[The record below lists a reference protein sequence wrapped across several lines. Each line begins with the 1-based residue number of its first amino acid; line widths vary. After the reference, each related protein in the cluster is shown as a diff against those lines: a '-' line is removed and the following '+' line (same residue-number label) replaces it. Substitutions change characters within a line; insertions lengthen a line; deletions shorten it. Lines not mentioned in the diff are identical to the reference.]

1 MTQRRNENIS
11 AGARHV
17 YGSGF
22 QVSAYQLIMSRQMS
36 VSRHKT
42 ALAQDAGELEI
53 PLSRTKSQQRTVV
66 AATWKK
72 EMTFDDLLELCTTVA
87 SVSAGKKRGT
97 FTRRCLF

>member
-11 AGARHV
+11 AGAWHV
-17 YGSGF
+17 YGWGF

-53 PLSRTKSQQRTVV
+53 PLSRTKSQDVL
-66 AATWKK
+66 
-72 EMTFDDLLELCTTVA
+72 DLHGRRSHLE
-87 SVSAGKKRGT
+87 KRND
-97 FTRRCLF
+97 F